1 MSVLIKGAKLP
12 KSCFGCHLFKLDD
25 QDLWCIANHYAGC
38 CRALSKYIDE
48 NKFVIE
54 RHPDCPLI
62 EVPTPHGRLGDLDAL
77 WDRMYKYSDNEGAKM
92 PFGDND
98 FMIHR
103 DSACELIEDAPT
115 VIEAEE

>member
-1 MSVLIKGAKLP
+1 MSMFIKGINPP
-12 KSCFGCHLFKLDD
+12 KSCYTCDWYNKVQCPVDVSK
-25 QDLWCIANHYAGC
+25 CYYKIA
-38 CRALSKYIDE
+38 
-48 NKFVIE
+48 
-54 RHPDCPLI
+54 RHPSCPLI
-62 EVPTPHGRLGDLDAL
+62 EIPPHGRLGDLDAL

-115 VIEAEE
+115 VIEAED

>member
-1 MSVLIKGAKLP
+1 MSYIVPRQKPTACRNCHFMDRITYDCKLMRTKDYP
-12 KSCFGCHLFKLDD
+12 DFEI
-25 QDLWCIANHYAGC
+25 QYAN
-38 CRALSKYIDE
+38 
-48 NKFVIE
+48 
-54 RHPDCPLI
+54 CPLI
-62 EVPTPHGRLGDLDAL
+62 EVPTPHGRLGDLDVL

-115 VIEAEE
+115 VIKAEE